1 MLKVFGHGV
10 LNAQPSRFL
19 SPRVSML
26 SGGFRRQADSGDT
39 AADLLW
45 PASTASLS
53 KFEATRWHGKSCTIM
68 NETSRGQIGRR
79 FAASA

>member
-1 MLKVFGHGV
+1 MFG
-10 LNAQPSRFL
+10 LMDFSIRALEQPSRFL
-19 SPRVSML
+19 LPGVSML

-53 KFEATRWHGKSCTIM
+53 KLAGTRWHVV
-68 NETSRGQIGRR
+68 
-79 FAASA
+79 